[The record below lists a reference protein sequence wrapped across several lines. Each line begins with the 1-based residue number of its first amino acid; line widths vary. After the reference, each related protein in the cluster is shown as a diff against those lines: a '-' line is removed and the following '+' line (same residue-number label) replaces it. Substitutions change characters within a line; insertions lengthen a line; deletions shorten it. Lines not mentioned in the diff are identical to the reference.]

1 MTNNYFKRSDNFFKG
16 CWSLPIFQRT
26 LKNMDE
32 VKNKRVAANG
42 YGNDKK
48 LNFFYFAYIIHI
60 YDIKYNILIMR
71 KLIISMHQ

>member
-1 MTNNYFKRSDNFFKG
+1 
-16 CWSLPIFQRT
+16 
-26 LKNMDE
+26 MDE
-32 VKNKRVAANG
+32 FIHENYG